1 MPRGEPRHA
10 VFRDRRGRWPHAK
23 PARAR
28 QAHLCLWRGDLAA
41 STRPHHAP
49 RAALSRWYHSRRP
62 SLPSRLTGLTAT
74 CVKASGR
81 IVTTSYHPRRI
92 PVATWPVFCV
102 LLAFLRAASTLQP
115 MILRRSSRTDPRL
128 VLGSALAFVLPIGA
142 QLALSSSAWAQ
153 ASSQPAA
160 EQAGNPA
167 AALKQRDQELN
178 AALARARD
186 SADAQAKLRSEIEVL
201 GQDRRKFN
209 AQLIDTAS
217 RVRDVEANISADQIR
232 LDGLNEQEHALQKS
246 LDQRR
251 AVIVEVIAALQRMGR
266 QPPPALVVSPE
277 DALRAVRTAIT
288 LGAVLPEMRGQADTL
303 AGDLAALTN
312 VRKDIVAQRERL
324 RVSLLVDQRQ
334 KKQSNAEQALAGEHQ
349 RATDLAR
356 QVDSIKDLIT
366 KLEAELDSAK
376 RASRDAD
383 RGIAN
388 DATHPELAALSD
400 PGRLT
405 PAIAFADMR
414 GHLHLPVNGTRIR
427 EFGGSDGAGGTQ
439 KGLSIAARPGGE
451 ITAPCDGWVVYAGRF
466 RSYGQLLILNAG
478 GGYHV
483 LLAGMERISVDLGQF
498 VLTGEPVA
506 TMGGG
511 SQASPAGASG
521 PKQSV
526 LYVEFRKDGAPIDP
540 SPWWATDESEKVRG

>member
-1 MPRGEPRHA
+1 
-10 VFRDRRGRWPHAK
+10 
-23 PARAR
+23 
-28 QAHLCLWRGDLAA
+28 
-41 STRPHHAP
+41 
-49 RAALSRWYHSRRP
+49 
-62 SLPSRLTGLTAT
+62 
-74 CVKASGR
+74 
-81 IVTTSYHPRRI
+81 
-92 PVATWPVFCV
+92 
-102 LLAFLRAASTLQP
+102 

-128 VLGSALAFVLPIGA
+128 VLGSALAFVMPVGA
-142 QLALSSSAWAQ
+142 QLALSSAAAAQTAAQPATDQAPNPAQ
-153 ASSQPAA
+153 AI
-160 EQAGNPA
+160 
-167 AALKQRDQELN
+167 KQRDQELD
-178 AALARARD
+178 AAMARQRD
-186 SADAQAKLRSEIEVL
+186 SAEAQAKLRSEIEAL

-209 AQLIDTAS
+209 AQLIDTAA
-217 RVRDVEANISADQIR
+217 RVRDVEASIGAAQTR
-232 LDGLNEQEHALQKS
+232 LDGLNEQERGLQKS

-303 AGDLAALTN
+303 AGDLAALLN
-312 VRKDIVAQRERL
+312 VRKEIVAQRAGLASELDRL
-324 RVSLLVDQRQ
+324 GREQLRASLLIDQRQ
-334 KKQSNAEQALAGEHQ
+334 KKQSNVEQTLAGERQ
-349 RATDLAR
+349 RAADLAR
-356 QVDSIKDLIT
+356 QVDNIRDLIA
-366 KLEAELDSAK
+366 KLEAGLDSAK
-376 RASRDAD
+376 RANRDAD
-383 RGIAN
+383 RGVTN

-405 PAIAFADMR
+405 PAVAFADMR
-414 GHLHLPVNGTRIR
+414 GHLHLPVNGTRVR
-427 EFGGSDGAGGTQ
+427 EFGGPDGNGGTQ

-506 TMGGG
+506 VMGGG
-511 SQASPAGASG
+511 LQGPLTSASG
-521 PKQSV
+521 TKQPV

-540 SPWWATDESEKVRG
+540 GPWWATNEGEKVRG

>member
-1 MPRGEPRHA
+1 
-10 VFRDRRGRWPHAK
+10 
-23 PARAR
+23 
-28 QAHLCLWRGDLAA
+28 
-41 STRPHHAP
+41 
-49 RAALSRWYHSRRP
+49 
-62 SLPSRLTGLTAT
+62 
-74 CVKASGR
+74 
-81 IVTTSYHPRRI
+81 
-92 PVATWPVFCV
+92 
-102 LLAFLRAASTLQP
+102 

-128 VLGSALAFVLPIGA
+128 VLGSALAFVLPIGV
-142 QLALSSSAWAQ
+142 QLALSSAAAAQ
-153 ASSQPAA
+153 TAAQPAA
-160 EQAGNPA
+160 DQGQNPA
-167 AALKQRDQELN
+167 DALKQRDQELN

-201 GQDRRKFN
+201 GQDRRNFN
-209 AQLIDTAS
+209 AQLIDTAAH
-217 RVRDVEANISADQIR
+217 VRDVEANINASQSR
-232 LDGLNEQEHALQKS
+232 LDTLNEQEHALQKS

-288 LGAVLPEMRGQADTL
+288 LGAVLPEMRSQADAL
-303 AGDLAALTN
+303 AGDLAALLN
-312 VRKDIVAQRERL
+312 VRKEIVAQRDRLTSELDLLGREQL
-324 RVSLLVDQRQ
+324 RVSLLIDQRQ
-334 KKQSNAEQALAGEHQ
+334 KKQTNAELALAGEHQ
-349 RATDLAR
+349 RAADVAR
-356 QVDSIKDLIT
+356 QVDSIKDLIN
-366 KLEAELDSAK
+366 KLETGLDSAK
-376 RASRDAD
+376 RATRDAD

-405 PAIAFADMR
+405 PAVAFADMR

-427 EFGGSDGAGGTQ
+427 EFGGADGLGGTQ
-439 KGLSIAARPGGE
+439 KGLSIAARAGGE

-483 LLAGMERISVDLGQF
+483 LLAGMERVSVDIGQF

-506 TMGGG
+506 VMGGG
-511 SQASPAGASG
+511 SQASPTGSSG
-521 PKQSV
+521 PKQPV

-540 SPWWATDESEKVRG
+540 SPWWATNEGEKVRG

>member
-1 MPRGEPRHA
+1 
-10 VFRDRRGRWPHAK
+10 
-23 PARAR
+23 
-28 QAHLCLWRGDLAA
+28 
-41 STRPHHAP
+41 
-49 RAALSRWYHSRRP
+49 
-62 SLPSRLTGLTAT
+62 
-74 CVKASGR
+74 
-81 IVTTSYHPRRI
+81 
-92 PVATWPVFCV
+92 
-102 LLAFLRAASTLQP
+102 
-115 MILRRSSRTDPRL
+115 MILRRSSRTDPSL
-128 VLGSALAFVLPIGA
+128 LLGSALAFVLPIGA
-142 QLALSSSAWAQ
+142 LMAPSSAVWAQ
-153 ASSQPAA
+153 ATPKPAA
-160 EQAGNPA
+160 DQADPA
-167 AALKQRDQELN
+167 EAIKKRDQELD
-178 AALARARD
+178 ATLSRQRD
-186 SADAQAKLRSEIEVL
+186 SAEAQAKLRSEIEAL

-209 AQLIDTAS
+209 AQLIDTAA
-217 RVRDVEANISADQIR
+217 RVREVEANISAAQIR

-288 LGAVLPEMRGQADTL
+288 LGAVLPEMHGQADTL
-303 AGDLAALTN
+303 AGDLAALLN
-312 VRKDIVAQRERL
+312 VHKDIVAQRERL
-324 RVSLLVDQRQ
+324 TSELDRLGREQLRVSLLVDARQ
-334 KKQSNAEQALAGEHQ
+334 KKQNNAEQALAGERQ

-366 KLEAELDSAK
+366 KLEGGLDSSK

-383 RGIAN
+383 RGIAG

-439 KGLSIAARPGGE
+439 KGLSIAARAGGE

-506 TMGGG
+506 AMGGG
-511 SQASPAGASG
+511 SQGPPTGESG
-521 PKQSV
+521 PKQPV

-540 SPWWATDESEKVRG
+540 SPWWATNEGEKVRG

>member
-1 MPRGEPRHA
+1 M
-10 VFRDRRGRWPHAK
+10 
-23 PARAR
+23 
-28 QAHLCLWRGDLAA
+28 
-41 STRPHHAP
+41 
-49 RAALSRWYHSRRP
+49 
-62 SLPSRLTGLTAT
+62 LTNFGIGT
-74 CVKASGR
+74 
-81 IVTTSYHPRRI
+81 
-92 PVATWPVFCV
+92 
-102 LLAFLRAASTLQP
+102 
-115 MILRRSSRTDPRL
+115 L
-128 VLGSALAFVLPIGA
+128 VLGWAVALVLPIGA
-142 QLALSSSAWAQ
+142 QMTLSSAAWAQ
-153 ASSQPAA
+153 TASKPAA
-160 EQAGNPA
+160 DQADPA
-167 AALKQRDQELN
+167 EAIQKRDQELD
-178 AALARARD
+178 ATLARQRD
-186 SADAQAKLRSEIEVL
+186 SAEAQAKLRSEIEVL

-209 AQLIDTAS
+209 AQLIDTAA
-217 RVRDVEANISADQIR
+217 RVRDVEANISAAQTR

-288 LGAVLPEMRGQADTL
+288 LGAVLPEMHGQADTL
-303 AGDLAALTN
+303 AGDLAALLN

-324 RVSLLVDQRQ
+324 TSELDRLGREQLRVSLLVDARQ
-334 KKQSNAEQALAGEHQ
+334 KKQNNAEQALAGERQ
-349 RATDLAR
+349 RASDLAR

-366 KLEAELDSAK
+366 KLEAGLDTAK
-376 RASRDAD
+376 RAARDAD
-383 RGIAN
+383 HGIAK

-427 EFGGSDGAGGTQ
+427 EFGGPDGSGGTQ
-439 KGLSIAARPGGE
+439 RGLSIAARSGGE

-506 TMGGG
+506 VMGGG
-511 SQASPAGASG
+511 SQGPPTGASG
-521 PKQSV
+521 PKQPV

-540 SPWWATDESEKVRG
+540 SPWWATNEGEKVRG